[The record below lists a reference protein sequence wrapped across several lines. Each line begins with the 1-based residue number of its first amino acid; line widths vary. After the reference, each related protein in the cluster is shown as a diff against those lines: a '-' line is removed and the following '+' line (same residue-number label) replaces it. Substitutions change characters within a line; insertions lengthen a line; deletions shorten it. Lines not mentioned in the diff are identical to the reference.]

1 MFTKR
6 LMQAAKVYSA
16 IISPF
21 FAPALAYLWLIC
33 FSYLRIFPWQY
44 KLFVMLVLLA
54 FTVVLPRIAIAAFR
68 RMNQWTH
75 SQLSHRER
83 RYLPYVLTLCSYI
96 ACLLLLTQINVP
108 VAFRSVLLASIV
120 TIVICFVVNMR
131 WKISTHMAGA
141 GGLTGMLLAFS
152 FLFYYNPLWPLCL
165 FILLSGLLGTC
176 RMVLRQHT
184 LGQVIA
190 GFLVG
195 LTCALLSLLFLWVPG
210 WH

>member
-1 MFTKR
+1 MFSKQ
-6 LMQAAKVYSA
+6 LMQAAKGYSA

-33 FSYLRIFPWQY
+33 FSYLRIFSWQY
-44 KLFVMLVLLA
+44 KLFVMLVLLT
-54 FTVVLPRIAIAAFR
+54 FTIVLPRLAIALFR
-68 RMNQWTH
+68 RMNRWTH
-75 SQLSHRER
+75 MQLSHREH
-83 RYLPYVLTLCSYI
+83 RYQSYVLTLCCYI
-96 ACLLLLTQINVP
+96 ACLLLFTQFNVP
-108 VAFRSVLLASIV
+108 VAFRSVLLAAIV
-120 TIVICFVVNMR
+120 TIVACLLINMR
-131 WKISTHMAGA
+131 WKISSHMAGA

-184 LGQVIA
+184 LGQVVA

-195 LTCALLSLLFLWVPG
+195 FVCTLLSLFFPWVPG